1 MIRRFVIPLA
11 LLCAAAGA
19 GWLFHSTGREPATE
33 AHAASARQGRA
44 AVVVEAAEVTISDVS
59 TVVTAVGNLQANES
73 VVVAPKIAG
82 RIAEILFEDGQRVGK
97 GAVLVRLEEGVLTAA
112 QGQAGAAHAL
122 DQGK

>member
-44 AVVVEAAEVTISDVS
+44 AVVVEAAEVTISDVR

-73 VVVAPKIAG
+73 VVVAPKNDG
-82 RIAEILFEDGQRVGK
+82 RIAEHLLEDRLRAGT
-97 GAVLVRLEEGVLTAA
+97 GAVLVLLEDGTRKRAA
-112 QGQAGAAHAL
+112 V
-122 DQGK
+122 GKTVEARV

>member
-73 VVVAPKIAG
+73 VVVAPKIDG
-82 RIAEILFEDGQRVGK
+82 RIAEILFRSEEHPSDIQSQMRHSY
-97 GAVLVRLEEGVLTAA
+97 AVLSLKQKNKST
-112 QGQAGAAHAL
+112 
-122 DQGK
+122 